1 MSSAIMKLERRAAA
15 YQATIDG
22 MDGAPTEDALAVE
35 FVDSQMLGAW
45 AESDQEPA
53 CAYRH
58 VAGRW
63 FEWTGSVWAEERTLK
78 VYDRIRAF
86 LRTKAEP
93 KTQRRICSA
102 QTVGAV
108 ERLARS
114 DRRCATL
121 PEAFDSDPF
130 LLNTASGIVD
140 LRTGEIRPHDARA
153 LMSRVT
159 AANLGGPC
167 SRWRDF
173 LKQVTDGDDELA
185 AYLQRFAGYALTG
198 ETREHA
204 LFFLYGSGG
213 NGKGVFLNTLSAVLG
228 GYAKVAPMESFTE
241 SRGDR
246 HPTELAML
254 QGARLVTS
262 QETEQGRAW
271 AESRIKSLTGGDPIS
286 ARWMRGDFFTF
297 KPQFKLAIAGNHRPT
312 LKNVDEAMRRRLH
325 LIPFTVTVPPDK
337 RDPILPQVLL
347 GEAGGILEW
356 AIEGCLDWQS
366 GGLRPPERVLAA
378 TSDYFES
385 QDAFASWFEDCCEP
399 EPNGWELPGALFA
412 SWKAWAE
419 KASEPY
425 GNQRSFGDRLEGAGF
440 RRERAHGVR
449 KHRGLVLRNTGF

>member
-1 MSSAIMKLERRAAA
+1 MSTITKLERRSKR
-15 YQATIDG
+15 YQAIVDG
-22 MDGAPTEDALAVE
+22 VDGAPTEDALAVE
-35 FVDSQMLGAW
+35 FIDALMLGAW
-45 AESDQEPA
+45 EDAEQEPA
-53 CAYRH
+53 CTFRY

-78 VYDRIRAF
+78 VYDSIRAF
-86 LRTKAEP
+86 LRGKAEP
-93 KTQRRICSA
+93 ETQRRTCSA
-102 QTVGAV
+102 QTVAAV

-121 PEAFDSDPF
+121 PEAFDSDTF
-130 LLNTASGIVD
+130 LLNTAGGIVD
-140 LRTGEIRPHDARA
+140 LRTGDMRPHDARE

-159 AANLGGPC
+159 AVRPGGQCP
-167 SRWRDF
+167 RWREF

-185 AYLQRFAGYALTG
+185 TYLQRFAGYSLTG

-204 LFFLYGSGG
+204 TFFMYGSGG
-213 NGKGVFLNTLSAVLG
+213 NGKSVFLNTVGALLG
-228 GYAKVAPMESFTE
+228 GYAKVAPMEAFTE

-271 AESRIKSLTGGDPIS
+271 AESRIKALTGADLIS
-286 ARWMRGDFFTF
+286 ARWMRGDFFTYR
-297 KPQFKLAIAGNHRPT
+297 PQFKLAIAGNHKPT
-312 LKNVDEAMRRRLH
+312 LKTVDEGMRRRLH
-325 LIPFTVTVPPDK
+325 LIPFVVTVPPDK
-337 RDPILPQVLL
+337 RDPMLPQVLL

-385 QDAFASWFEDCCEP
+385 QDAFGSWFEDCCEP
-399 EPNGWELPGALFA
+399 APNGWELPGALFS
-412 SWKAWAE
+412 SWKKWAE
-419 KASEPY
+419 KAAEPFGSQRTFSE
-425 GNQRSFGDRLEGAGF
+425 RLESAGF
-440 RRERAHGVR
+440 TRAKTNGSR
-449 KHRGLVLRNTGF
+449 IYRGLRLRETGWS